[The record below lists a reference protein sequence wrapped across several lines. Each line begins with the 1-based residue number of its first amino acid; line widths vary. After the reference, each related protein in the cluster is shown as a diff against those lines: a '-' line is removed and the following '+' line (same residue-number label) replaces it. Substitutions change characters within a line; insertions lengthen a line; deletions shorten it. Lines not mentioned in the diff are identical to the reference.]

1 MAQFTEIN
9 AVILGNGCGESC
21 ALWSEREGPGS
32 NPLVSKFYR
41 ACLFRIIRRIKKRG
55 LEWPILK

>member
-1 MAQFTEIN
+1 MAQFTELN
-9 AVILGNGCGESC
+9 AVILGNGCGKV
-21 ALWSEREGPGS
+21 AHIGLTREGPGS